1 MVERK
6 IVQVDES
13 APLISKKKRQQG
25 LITVL
30 ILIIVVAIIVLS
42 IIWGTGDKIQKV
54 GNYSVAKVISG
65 SLVTSTEAS
74 GTVVF
79 PTQVSII
86 AMEAG
91 YADKLYVSVG
101 DYVNTDTILA
111 QMAVPD
117 LEKNRVDLENNLET
131 QQISLEQVLLS
142 NEYSIKELNIEIKRK
157 VKSVDEAKLDVE
169 KAKELMSL
177 KSSRES
183 DYETALKNL
192 ENLQNQLE
200 DLNLSLEKVLKQSE
214 LDVRA
219 KETQI
224 RQNQINLDRIIED
237 IENAKIKSPISGTVL
252 TILDKLS
259 VPGSKVAQNVEMF
272 TIADTS
278 DVYVDLEVYEQ
289 YRSTLNIGDKM
300 DILISSNII
309 EAEIIQ
315 IGTVATQS
323 SDSLSATIEVRAKPV
338 KSVNLTLGASAVAD
352 IPLGT
357 KENALLLPRGAY
369 LTSGSQKYVYV
380 INGQSAYKKEVVYGA
395 IDGTQVEVLSGLK
408 KGDQIIISSYQNF
421 IDQDEIE
428 LSK

>member
-1 MVERK
+1 VVERK